1 MSIYLIILLS
11 ILASAFFSG
20 IEIAFVSANK
30 LKIELDRTRGTF
42 GGNIVAWFNTRSSN
56 FIAFLLLGNNIAL
69 VIYGIFMERLL
80 NEPIQEMLPNGL
92 NSPFFVLLIQTIAA
106 TLIILIFAEFLPKII
121 FRLNSNY
128 ILKIFS
134 IPLVV
139 LYLLF
144 IPIIYTFITFSQWIL
159 KYVFRTSIEDSKYT
173 FSSIDLDY
181 YIKEFHDEEASSQDE
196 NDIQIFQNAIE
207 FQETKIRE
215 CMVPRT
221 DIVAL
226 SDESSLEELKEVL
239 LSTGHSKIVIFNEN
253 IDNIIGYI
261 HVYDL
266 FQQPKNLKSIIREL
280 EFVPETMAANEFMS
294 KMIKNEMSIA
304 VVLDEFGGTSGIIT
318 LEDLMEEIFGEI
330 EDEFD
335 HEKLVEK
342 KIDDSTYLFS
352 ARQEIDYLNSTYNL
366 NLEESDEYE
375 TLGGYLTY
383 IFESIPK
390 QGEEITIK
398 DYKFIVMAASNTKI
412 DLIKVI
418 IPKEQ

>member
-42 GGNIVAWFNTRSSN
+42 GGNIVAWFNSRSSN

-69 VIYGIFMERLL
+69 VIYGIFMEQLL
-80 NEPIQEMLPNGL
+80 NKPIYELLPNGL
-92 NSPFFVLLIQTIAA
+92 NGPFFVLLIQTIAA

-144 IPIIYTFITFSQWIL
+144 IPIIYTFIMFSQWVL
-159 KYVFRTSIEDSKYT
+159 KYVFRTNVEDSKYT

-181 YIKEFHDEEASSQDE
+181 YIKEFHDEEASSQAE

-226 SDESSLEELKEVL
+226 SDESSLSELKEYFL
-239 LSTGHSKIVIFNEN
+239 KTGHSKIVIFNES

-266 FQQPKNLKSIIREL
+266 FQQPKTLKSIIRDL
-280 EFVPETMAANEFMS
+280 DFVPETMAANDFMS
-294 KMIKNEMSIA
+294 KMIKNEASIA

-335 HEKLVEK
+335 HEKLIEK

-352 ARQEIDYLNSTYNL
+352 ARQEIDYLNDTYNL

-375 TLGGYLTY
+375 TLGGYITFL
-383 IFESIPK
+383 FESIPK
-390 QGEEITIK
+390 KGEVITINNH
-398 DYKFIVMAASNTKI
+398 KFIIMAASNTKI
-412 DLIKVI
+412 DLIKLI
-418 IPKEQ
+418 LPAPQ

>member
-1 MSIYLIILLS
+1 MNIYLIILLS

-56 FIAFLLLGNNIAL
+56 FIVFLLLGNNVAL
-69 VIYGIFMERLL
+69 VIYGIFMEQLL
-80 NEPIQEMLPNGL
+80 NKPIYELLPNGF
-92 NSPFFVLLIQTIAA
+92 NSSFFVLIFQTIIA

-128 ILKIFS
+128 ILNMFS

-139 LYLLF
+139 LYLIF
-144 IPIIYTFITFSQWIL
+144 IPIIYTFITISQWVL
-159 KYVFRTSIEDSKYT
+159 KYVFRSNIEDAQYT
-173 FSSIDLDY
+173 FSSVDLDY
-181 YIKEFHDEEASSQDE
+181 YIKEFHDEESSSQDE

-226 SDESSLEELKEVL
+226 SDESSLDELKKVL
-239 LSTGHSKIVIFNEN
+239 LNTGHSKIVIFNES
-253 IDNIIGYI
+253 IDNIIGYV

-266 FQQPKNLKSIIREL
+266 FQQPKNLKAIIRKL
-280 EFVPETMAANEFMS
+280 EFVPETLAANEFMS
-294 KMIKNEMSIA
+294 KMIKNQNSIA

-335 HEKLVEK
+335 NDKLMEK
-342 KIDDSTYLFS
+342 KIDDNSYLFS
-352 ARQEIDYLNSTYNL
+352 ARQEIDYLNDTYDL
-366 NLEESDEYE
+366 KLEESDEYE
-375 TLGGYLTY
+375 TLGGYITFH
-383 IFESIPK
+383 FESIPE
-390 QGEEITIK
+390 QGEKITIGNHQ
-398 DYKFIVMAASNTKI
+398 FIIMAASNTKI
-412 DLIKVI
+412 DLIKLI
-418 IPKEQ
+418 LS

>member
-30 LKIELDRTRGTF
+30 LKVELDKTRGNV

-69 VIYGIFMERLL
+69 VIYGIFMEKVL
-80 NEPIQEMLPNGL
+80 NKPISNLLPNGFD
-92 NSPFFVLLIQTIAA
+92 SPFFVLLIQTITA

-128 ILKIFS
+128 ILNIFS
-134 IPLVV
+134 IPLAG

-144 IPIIYTFITFSQWIL
+144 IPIIYTFITLAQWVL

-181 YIKEFHDEEASSQDE
+181 YIKEFHGKEASSQDE

-207 FQETKIRE
+207 FQEMKIRE

-221 DIVAL
+221 EIIGVNEN
-226 SDESSLEELKEVL
+226 SDLQDLKNL
-239 LSTGHSKIVIFNEN
+239 FLKSWHSKIVVYKEN
-253 IDNIIGYI
+253 IDNITGYI
-261 HVYDL
+261 HVFDL
-266 FQQPKNLKSIIREL
+266 FQHPKSLTSIVREIS
-280 EFVPETMAANEFMS
+280 FVPETMAANDFMS
-294 KMIKNEMSIA
+294 KMIKKENSIA

-335 HEKLVEK
+335 HDKLMEK
-342 KIDDSTYLFS
+342 KISDDTYLFS
-352 ARQEIDYLNSTYNL
+352 ARQEIDYLNDTYNL
-366 NLEESDEYE
+366 KLVESDEYE
-375 TLGGYLTY
+375 TLGGYLTFH
-383 IFESIPK
+383 FESIPE
-390 QGEEITIK
+390 QGEEIIIQDNRFK
-398 DYKFIVMAASNTKI
+398 IMSASSTKI
-412 DLIKVI
+412 DLIKLI
-418 IPKEQ
+418 LHKE